1 MYIDRHE
8 WNDVVEYRELYLRI
22 LKVIL
27 FTQAPP
33 SFCQDEQPVEEYFIE
48 PQHKSATLLF
58 HYESTY
64 HSNEDQGWMRAEK
77 GNQPIKLTR
86 HNG

>member
-8 WNDVVEYRELYLRI
+8 WNKVVEYRELYLRI

-27 FTQAPP
+27 FAHAPP
-33 SFCQDEQPVEEYFIE
+33 SFCQDEQPVEYFIE
-48 PQHKSATLLF
+48 PQHKSAALFF

-64 HSNEDQGWMRAEK
+64 HSNEDQGWM
-77 GNQPIKLTR
+77 
-86 HNG
+86 